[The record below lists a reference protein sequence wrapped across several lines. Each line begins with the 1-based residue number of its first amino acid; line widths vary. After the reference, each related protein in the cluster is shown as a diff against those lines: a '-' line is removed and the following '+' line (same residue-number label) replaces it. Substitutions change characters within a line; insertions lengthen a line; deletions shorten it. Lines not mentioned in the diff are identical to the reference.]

1 MRPPPRESERHAS
14 PGGTGALTC
23 RLHQAALFQTA
34 RLRAT
39 APLSTASW
47 TARSSCRMWPSR
59 PSRCRIMPS
68 SCCRPRDAKP
78 VPKILCAP
86 GGETSRSDSAYHSPI
101 VAFFNNCILQ
111 ESPWEIHIQNT
122 QNRESCPSMKGGV
135 ERPSESPCWPGEK
148 RGDAAL
154 KKRND
159 YVRIKMSSKICLFCQ
174 KRGPISHDKS

>member
-1 MRPPPRESERHAS
+1 MLLRRHR
-14 PGGTGALTC
+14 ALTC
-23 RLHQAALFQTA
+23 RSTRPRFSRRA

-39 APLSTASW
+39 APCPPPAGRPGPP
-47 TARSSCRMWPSR
+47 AAWPSR

-68 SCCRPRDAKP
+68 SCCRPR
-78 VPKILCAP
+78 VPSLSRKYCRS

-122 QNRESCPSMKGGV
+122 QNREFCPSMKGGGGKAV
-135 ERPSESPCWPGEK
+135 GGPCWPGE
-148 RGDAAL
+148 RGRCAL

-174 KRGPISHDKS
+174 KRGRYHMTRAEFAARLKTPAPL